1 MKRHLYRI
9 PRLGMY
15 VLLGLI
21 AAATSV
27 GEPGGKP
34 AKGGLK
40 LDHFLCYI
48 VSSQTPFPG
57 AIAATLTDQFQTGDV
72 SIGEPLQ
79 FCNPVQK
86 TVGTPPGPVVV
97 TPIVD
102 LRDHLTLYN
111 LLTSP
116 PLANPVTLTA
126 TNQFGA
132 QTFTVDK
139 APSLMVPT
147 QKNELEFPTRLGH
160 YWCYTLS
167 GTTSIAQDVSLTDQ
181 FGTRVVTVEKPELF
195 CNPVEKTIGTN
206 RTRIQN
212 SKAHLV
218 CYNIQ
223 LPQSTDSTQI
233 HIKNQLEEDDYTVT
247 TRQLLCAPSTKTLP

>member
-9 PRLGMY
+9 PRLATY

-21 AAATSV
+21 AAATAA

-34 AKGGLK
+34 SKGLN

-48 VSSQTPFPG
+48 VSSQTPQ
-57 AIAATLTDQFQTGDV
+57 AAVAATLTDQFQTGDV
-72 SIGEPLQ
+72 SVGEPLQ

-86 TVGTPPGPVVV
+86 TIGTVV

-102 LRDHLTLYN
+102 LRDHLTMYN

-116 PLANPVTLTA
+116 PLPTSQTLTA

-147 QKNELEFPTRLGH
+147 QKMPWNSRRGSTITGAIRSVGRRR
-160 YWCYTLS
+160 S
-167 GTTSIAQDVSLTDQ
+167 VKTSL
-181 FGTRVVTVEKPELF
+181 
-195 CNPVEKTIGTN
+195 
-206 RTRIQN
+206 
-212 SKAHLV
+212 
-218 CYNIQ
+218 
-223 LPQSTDSTQI
+223 
-233 HIKNQLEEDDYTVT
+233 
-247 TRQLLCAPSTKTLP
+247 